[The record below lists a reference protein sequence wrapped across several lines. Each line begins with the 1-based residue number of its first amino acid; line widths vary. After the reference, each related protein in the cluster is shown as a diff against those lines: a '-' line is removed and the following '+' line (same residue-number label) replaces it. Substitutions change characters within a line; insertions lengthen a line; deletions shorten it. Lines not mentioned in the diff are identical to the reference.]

1 MDSALAGL
9 VRDPGV
15 QCIHCIDIKLPAE
28 TTFTCAYNVSGGS
41 CAAKNLWLLVW
52 WEMSNMTVVLEIIYK
67 YVIYIKNKITQN
79 EYSIQISHTSAEAD
93 PLS

>member
-1 MDSALAGL
+1 
-9 VRDPGV
+9 
-15 QCIHCIDIKLPAE
+15 
-28 TTFTCAYNVSGGS
+28 
-41 CAAKNLWLLVW
+41 
-52 WEMSNMTVVLEIIYK
+52 MTVVLEIIYK